1 MFYNIIHKTNRYNIG
16 VLNDRNTY
24 KLYYKY
30 QSKLIKNLKK
40 WIDMSTYK
48 KFGLLILLSFLTL
61 GVFAQELVR
70 VSNNIN
76 EVRVIEEDNNGL
88 LLNVEVGSYVKND
101 VSINGKTYYSITNDE
116 GNLIYEKGYPD

>member
-101 VSINGKTYYSITNDE
+101 VSISGKRVS
-116 GNLIYEKGYPD
+116 